1 MLVQSLWFGKDHGVL
16 ISSLLLPDCLPQA
29 DGDDVALVVV
39 LGRPV
44 VEEPPQQFGDAGLVV
59 SAETLELVNFV
70 EVGAF
75 SAVNGQFICWLHGL
89 QKLLSR
95 VEVGSG

>member
-1 MLVQSLWFGKDHGVL
+1 
-16 ISSLLLPDCLPQA
+16 
-29 DGDDVALVVV
+29 
-39 LGRPV
+39 
-44 VEEPPQQFGDAGLVV
+44 
-59 SAETLELVNFV
+59 LELVNFV